1 MIRTTWM
8 SRSARPPLW
17 LVVALVVTLLT
28 AVAGCSGDDVDA
40 EPSIGQSE
48 RTESVRALGMALVTD
63 GDGVAR
69 FVGTLLNEAEE
80 TDRLVGVDIDTEIG
94 PFALVF
100 AEGPILLQTDE
111 PFRLAREGEVLV
123 VSEKLRKGFR
133 VELTLV
139 FRNSAPIV
147 TTVPVESQTGPY
159 ADVEITRPLDGSIAP

>member
-1 MIRTTWM
+1 MTSTTWM
-8 SRSARPPLW
+8 NRGARLPRW
-17 LVVALVVTLLT
+17 LVMALVAALLT

-123 VSEKLRKGFR
+123 VSDKLRKGFR